1 MSEATPTLEEVLDD
15 AIQDALLSVYTNMPG
30 IVESYDPAK
39 QTITARPAIK
49 RTGAD
54 GVVSDRPLIENV
66 PVIFPRGKKSS
77 QTWPLAKGDPVT
89 LVFSMRSLDV
99 WKSKGGAVDPQ
110 DFRKF
115 HITDAMAIPGGSSKS
130 NPIAGASAENVRYV
144 NDKAVIEMFPAGKF
158 KVTNGTEELFDL
170 LVQTI
175 ECLIAAKTITSAGPT
190 PFWGETQAVLA
201 QLKTKL
207 TSLKG

>member
-1 MSEATPTLEEVLDD
+1 MSDATPTLEEVLDD
-15 AIQDALLSVYTNMPG
+15 AIQDALLCVYTNMPAV
-30 IVESYDPAK
+30 VESYDPAK

-77 QTWPLAKGDPVT
+77 MTWPLQKGDPVT

-115 HITDAMAIPGGSSKS
+115 HITDAMAIPGGSPKN

-144 NDKAVIEMFPAGKF
+144 NDKAVIEMLPAGKF
-158 KVTNGTEELFDL
+158 KITNGTEELLDL
-170 LVQTI
+170 MDQ
-175 ECLIAAKTITSAGPT
+175 LIVALQEAKTTTAIGPQ
-190 PFWGETQAVLA
+190 PLWAATQSVLT
-201 QLKTKL
+201 QIKTKL
-207 TSLKG
+207 GTLKG